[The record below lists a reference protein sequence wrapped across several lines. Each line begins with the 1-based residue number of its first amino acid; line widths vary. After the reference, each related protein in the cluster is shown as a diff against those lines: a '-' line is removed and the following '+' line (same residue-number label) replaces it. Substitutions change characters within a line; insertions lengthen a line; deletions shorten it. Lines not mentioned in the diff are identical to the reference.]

1 MTSIKLKNRFDQ
13 ELIFRFAKFNELDKI
28 QSFYKNYWDNKNL
41 ITEDKN
47 FTLYEFGN
55 NLNLNFFLSENKQS
69 HYIESIIGFYKY
81 SNEENLIHICSSMT
95 LVNPNSN
102 YPLLGIETTKRLK
115 IISRCNSFCGTN
127 TNPKTMLPL
136 VKKYLS
142 HKTGKMNH
150 YFILNKKIKD
160 YKISIP
166 DIEDLKKKSNSTK
179 IFQFNSIKNLKDLV
193 KTKIFYKKYDNL
205 PYKSL
210 DYFIKRY
217 LYHPIYKYDI
227 YAIKDK
233 NIFDSIIVLRK
244 VNHLNTSV
252 LRVID
257 FIGNLQT
264 ISKIGSNLIELIN
277 KYNCEYVDIFCNLP
291 EKFFI
296 DSPFIN
302 KSKSN
307 SIIPHYFEPFVR
319 ENIEIFY
326 ESSKEYLYFFKGDAD
341 GDRPNKKLF

>member
-1 MTSIKLKNRFDQ
+1 M
-13 ELIFRFAKFNELDKI
+13 
-28 QSFYKNYWDNKNL
+28 
-41 ITEDKN
+41 
-47 FTLYEFGN
+47 
-55 NLNLNFFLSENKQS
+55 
-69 HYIESIIGFYKY
+69 
-81 SNEENLIHICSSMT
+81 
-95 LVNPNSN
+95 
-102 YPLLGIETTKRLK
+102 
-115 IISRCNSFCGTN
+115 
-127 TNPKTMLPL
+127 
-136 VKKYLS
+136 
-142 HKTGKMNH
+142 
-150 YFILNKKIKD
+150 
-160 YKISIP
+160 
-166 DIEDLKKKSNSTK
+166 
-179 IFQFNSIKNLKDLV
+179 
-193 KTKIFYKKYDNL
+193 
-205 PYKSL
+205 
-210 DYFIKRY
+210 
-217 LYHPIYKYDI
+217 
-227 YAIKDK
+227 
-233 NIFDSIIVLRK
+233 RK

-264 ISKIGSNLIELIN
+264 ISKIGSNLIGLIN